1 MKFDTFSIKQLIVLT
16 WWTKE
21 SEFKN
26 KKGIICDGSIRS
38 GKSISMSV
46 SFVMWAM
53 KNFNEQQFGMSGK
66 TVAAFKRN
74 VIFWLRPILKSRGY
88 KTEYKDDTLIVTI
101 KDKETRKIKTN
112 YFYVF
117 GGRDESS
124 YATIQGMTA
133 AGWYFDEVALQPQ
146 SFVNQAMGRCSVK
159 GSKFWFNCN
168 PDMPNHWFKQ
178 EIIDLCFKLNY
189 LHLHFTMEDNP
200 SLDEETK
207 QDYKNRF
214 TGVFYLRYILGL
226 WALSEGIIYDMFD
239 ENKNTYTMLDDKI
252 KRNST
257 RYFSIDYGTTNP
269 FVVLDIFDNWEIAYQ
284 EREVYYDSKK
294 EHKSLPDSEYLKM
307 VKKLERKENI
317 PVSFIVVDPS
327 AESLIVLL
335 RNEGYIVKLADNS
348 VREGI
353 VCTGSA
359 LWQGKYKINKNNC
372 IMTIKEI
379 GGYVWDEKARQRG
392 EEKPVKINDHAMDAK
407 RYFINTIMR
416 KRILGRI

>member
-168 PDMPNHWFKQ
+168 PDMPNHWFKE

-189 LHLHFTMEDNP
+189 LHLHFVMDDNP

-257 RYFSIDYGTTNP
+257 RYFAIDYGTTNP

-284 EREVYYDSKK
+284 EREIYYDSKK

-307 VKKLERKENI
+307 VKELERKENI

-335 RNEGYIVKLADNS
+335 RNEGYVVKLADNS

-353 VCTGSA
+353 ICTGSA

-379 GGYVWDEKARQRG
+379 GGYVWDEKARKKG
-392 EEKPVKINDHAMDAK
+392 EEKPVKVNDHAMDAK

-416 KRILGRI
+416 KRILGRV

>member
-21 SEFKN
+21 SEFKD

-168 PDMPNHWFKQ
+168 PDMPNHWFKE

-189 LHLHFTMEDNP
+189 LHLHFVMDDNP

-207 QDYKNRF
+207 QDYRNRF

-269 FVVLDIFDNWEIAYQ
+269 FVVLDIFDNWEVAYQ
-284 EREVYYDSKK
+284 EREIYYDSKK
-294 EHKSLPDSEYLKM
+294 EHKSLSDSEYLKM
-307 VKKLERKENI
+307 VKELERKENI

-335 RNEGYIVKLADNS
+335 RNEGYVVKLADNS

-372 IMTIKEI
+372 TMTIKEI
-379 GGYVWDEKARQRG
+379 GGYVWDEKARKRG
-392 EEKPVKINDHAMDAK
+392 EEKPVKLNDHAMDAK
-407 RYFINTIMR
+407 RYFVNTIMR
-416 KRILGRI
+416 KRILGRV

>member
-168 PDMPNHWFKQ
+168 PDMPNHWFKE

-189 LHLHFTMEDNP
+189 LHLHFVMDDNP

-239 ENKNTYTMLDDKI
+239 ENKNTYIMLDDKI

-269 FVVLDIFDNWEIAYQ
+269 FVVLDIFDNWEVAYQ
-284 EREVYYDSKK
+284 EREIYYDSKK
-294 EHKSLPDSEYLKM
+294 EHKSLSDSEYLKM
-307 VKKLERKENI
+307 VKELERKENI

-335 RNEGYIVKLADNS
+335 RNEGYVVKLADNS

-372 IMTIKEI
+372 TMTIKEI
-379 GGYVWDEKARQRG
+379 GGYVWDEKARKRG
-392 EEKPVKINDHAMDAK
+392 EEKPVKLNDHAMDAK
-407 RYFINTIMR
+407 RYFVNTIMR
-416 KRILGRI
+416 KRILGRV